1 MYREIKLDTPTGE
14 VRTVPMLANAATPI
28 RFKQLFKKDI
38 LSGLV
43 DKDGNYDT
51 DVISKLAYLMSQQA
65 AKVDINTLNFDK
77 YVDWLED
84 FDSMAFMDNVDQIL
98 DVYIRSKENT
108 SKEKK
113 PSARHQER

>member
-1 MYREIKLDTPTGE
+1 MYAE
-14 VRTVPMLANAATPI
+14 VILTDPRDNKITVPMLANAATPI

-51 DVISKLAYLMSQQA
+51 EVISKLAYLMSQQA

-77 YVDWLED
+77 YVEWLED
-84 FDSMAFMDNVDQIL
+84 FDSMAFVDNVDQIL

-108 SKEKK
+108 SKAKK
-113 PSARHQER
+113 